1 MKLLKILLEQEKILV
16 PRRTKDR
23 PERHLRALKEKI
35 QQYIKNGSKG
45 SLNLQNTP
53 ITSLP
58 DNLKYVGG
66 DLNLEGTPIKSLP
79 DNLEVKGSLELADT
93 PITSLPDNLKVGRS
107 LFLSRTPIKSLPSS
121 LEVEGNL
128 AIRDTPLDYN
138 HDDIDIKEMAPNI
151 KGKIYR

>member
-1 MKLLKILLEQEKILV
+1 MKLLKILLEQEKILK
-16 PRRTKDR
+16 PTRTKDR
-23 PERHLRALKEKI
+23 AERYLRALQGKI
-35 QQYIKNGSKG
+35 QEYIKNGSKG
-45 SLNLQNTP
+45 SLNLQDTP
-53 ITSLP
+53 IESLP

-66 DLNLEGTPIKSLP
+66 NLLLSNTPIKSLP
-79 DNLEVKGSLELADT
+79 DNLEVEGSLELDNT
-93 PITSLPDNLKVGRS
+93 PITSLPDNLKVGRT
-107 LFLSRTPIKSLPSS
+107 LILSRTPIKSLPSS

>member
-23 PERHLRALKEKI
+23 AERYLRALQGKI
-35 QQYIKNGSKG
+35 QEYIKNGSKG
-45 SLNLQNTP
+45 SLNLQDTP

-66 DLNLEGTPIKSLP
+66 NLSLSNTPIKSLP

-93 PITSLPDNLKVGRS
+93 PITFLPDNLKVGRT
-107 LFLSRTPIKSLPSS
+107 LYLSNTPIKSLPSS

-138 HDDIDIKEMAPNI
+138 HDDIDIKEVAPNI